1 MTLLEAAMASL
12 VLMLATTAAGQL
24 WSQGVRIS
32 GLATQRE
39 ERLHALEA
47 LLLASE
53 GTARHWAAG
62 QGPSADCQAALG
74 QLTPLLRALPN
85 AQRATLFLSSAPQGT
100 VHVRWELDG
109 LRRERLWSAAALGL
123 CGGEAS
129 DAP

>member
-53 GTARHWAAG
+53 GTARYWAAG

-74 QLTPLLRALPN
+74 QLTPLLR
-85 AQRATLFLSSAPQGT
+85 
-100 VHVRWELDG
+100 
-109 LRRERLWSAAALGL
+109 
-123 CGGEAS
+123 
-129 DAP
+129 